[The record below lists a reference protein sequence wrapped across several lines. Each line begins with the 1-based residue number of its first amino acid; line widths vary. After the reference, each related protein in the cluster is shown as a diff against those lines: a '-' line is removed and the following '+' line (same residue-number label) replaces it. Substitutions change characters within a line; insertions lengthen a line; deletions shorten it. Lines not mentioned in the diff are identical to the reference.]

1 MILKIN
7 LAIYVLSSQDGND
20 NCSRKAC
27 PSLSCRYQIQ
37 DENACCSRC
46 AVNRAEVGHGKDI
59 LLLYPTIITKMRLSY
74 RCSFNQIFGVS
85 LFQKKQAQ
93 KQIRLKKLRKLRR
106 LRRIRDRKLRKKE
119 ELQNSGQQ
127 EQQLSN

>member
-1 MILKIN
+1 MGKTYYYISYDNNQKNEITYIAHLIN
-7 LAIYVLSSQDGND
+7 
-20 NCSRKAC
+20 
-27 PSLSCRYQIQ
+27 
-37 DENACCSRC
+37 
-46 AVNRAEVGHGKDI
+46 
-59 LLLYPTIITKMRLSY
+59 
-74 RCSFNQIFGVS
+74 FGFS